1 MLRIKVKLSNDG
13 NSNLLCYKKP
23 WYQGK
28 YPNLAIKFGFQGDRT
43 IFAENYS
50 RQNNN
55 FKIIVNKNNIFSKY
69 FIKQSYKFELSQNY
83 LILSSQCIK
92 F

>member
-28 YPNLAIKFGFQGDRT
+28 NPNLAVKFGFQGDGT
-43 IFAENYS
+43 IFAKNYG

-55 FKIIVNKNNIFSKY
+55 FKIIINKNNIFSKY

-83 LILSSQCIK
+83 FILSSQCIK

>member
-1 MLRIKVKLSNDG
+1 LLRIKVKLSNDG

-28 YPNLAIKFGFQGDRT
+28 NPNLAVKFGFQGDRR
-43 IFAENYS
+43 IFAKNNS

-55 FKIIVNKNNIFSKY
+55 FKIIINKNNICAVNIIY
-69 FIKQSYKFELSQNY
+69 
-83 LILSSQCIK
+83 ILDDFFKIIK
-92 F
+92 FVMFFEIY